1 MVHGVPLV
9 VQSFARDEW
18 TARIAPASTEKEAKV
33 YYGAA
38 IKFAQDGGSKW
49 WATGGSVL
57 DETLRY
63 CKALE
68 QKFQVSG
75 GAGDGVKPESGEV
88 RGDIATVLRQLA
100 KFLRMEGHV
109 SS

>member
-1 MVHGVPLV
+1 MERFL
-9 VQSFARDEW
+9 RN
-18 TARIAPASTEKEAKV
+18 
-33 YYGAA
+33 AA
-38 IKFAQDGGSKW
+38 KFAQDGAWS
-49 WATGGSVL
+49 L
-57 DETLRY
+57 DELIKGNLAAV
-63 CKALE
+63 CGVK

-109 SS
+109 SSQPRDEL

>member
-1 MVHGVPLV
+1 MERFL
-9 VQSFARDEW
+9 RN
-18 TARIAPASTEKEAKV
+18 
-33 YYGAA
+33 AA
-38 IKFAQDGGSKW
+38 KFAQDGAWS
-49 WATGGSVL
+49 L
-57 DETLRY
+57 DELIKGNLAAV
-63 CKALE
+63 CGVE

-109 SS
+109 SSQPRDEL

>member
-1 MVHGVPLV
+1 M
-9 VQSFARDEW
+9 
-18 TARIAPASTEKEAKV
+18 
-33 YYGAA
+33 
-38 IKFAQDGGSKW
+38 
-49 WATGGSVL
+49 L

-63 CKALE
+63 CKAVE

-109 SS
+109 SSQPRDEL